1 MTAIPGVRVTGA
13 IVPTDST
20 DTYATIDPIYGI
32 DGMRSE
38 ADKTTRNAIPTAR
51 RRQGMLVCTQDTME
65 LWQLKAAP
73 WAGTDADWILISGS
87 GGGPV
92 IVPLTNAVAVTAASV
107 LTHTVGRAIWTIAIY
122 NAATGVREDW
132 IIDASHNGF
141 VGNDATGIPN
151 YSIYGPGP
159 GGNGHLIDV
168 NLNGAGASQI
178 MRLQITAN
186 GTGWAV
192 EILSTTQV
200 AGAA

>member
-1 MTAIPGVRVTGA
+1 MTAIPGVRVTGT
-13 IVPTDST
+13 IVPTDT
-20 DTYATIDPIYGI
+20 ADTYAAIDPFYGI

-38 ADKTTRNAIPTAR
+38 TSKTTRNAIPTAR
-51 RRQGMLVCTQDTME
+51 RRQGMLVCTQDTMD

-73 WAGTDADWILISGS
+73 WAGTDADWTLFV
-87 GGGPV
+87 GGGSSSV
-92 IVPLTNAVAVTAASV
+92 IVPLTDAVAVTATSV
-107 LTHTVGRAIWTIAIY
+107 LTHTTGRAIWTISIY

-132 IIDASHNGF
+132 VVDASHNGY
-141 VGNDATGIPN
+141 VGNDATGDPN
-151 YSIYGPGP
+151 HTIYGPGP
-159 GGNGHLIDV
+159 GGNGHLIAVD
-168 NLNGAGASQI
+168 LNGAGASQV